1 MATSPFQ
8 PQAIFDQLSSF
19 EKGMNSNL
27 APLLLTKN
35 QLAMSTNVTV
45 RGTFVGPRAALR
57 KIEMDFLG
65 DTTAEAILTDSSL
78 WQAGQYYKP
87 DTGQEQLA
95 MVLGGRLFI
104 LTPDTVLPTATVVEK
119 TITTPAY
126 DPNPPLQPIAWLWQA
141 ENYLIWTD
149 ALSKPVFYNG
159 TTSVRSNGGGK
170 ILHNTLVATAFLT
183 PAIGTAFVMN
193 VNSTAGMT
201 AAGGDILTLTT
212 GGQYLTLSVI
222 DGTHVNVVNQSALPL
237 NSNNPVGRQV
247 LWSTQGVQL
256 PPGRMGVY
264 VMGRNVMSL
273 VDGRQFVISDQ
284 VGGSSGTQALD
295 YRDAVLNITENTYLA
310 GGGNFAVPG
319 SVGDIRAIVATANLD
334 ASLGQGPALIITP
347 FEVFSVNLPT
357 DRLTWQDIQ
366 NPILAV
372 TALAN
377 GGLGQDSTISVNSD
391 TLMRALDGIRSLML
405 ARKDFST
412 WGNTPISTE
421 MARILPNDITTL
433 LRYSSAVNFDNRMLM
448 TCIPQS
454 TARGVIFR
462 GLVALNFD
470 PISSLQGK
478 AESVYDGLWT
488 GLDIL
493 RIVKG
498 EFTFKERCFAF
509 TMNQVTQELE
519 LYEILPSSEATADN
533 IDGGNIPITWSFETP
548 LIFGEF
554 QRQQEK
560 PTPLRLQNGEF
571 FVDDLKGRVDFQV
584 YYRPDSDTCW
594 HQWKTFSICQTPDT
608 VEPGYRQRVGLGQP
622 PTEILDPTTGQMVN
636 QCDSTGKPFQNGFWH
651 QLLIIVT
658 GSCSIKNMR
667 FGGITIPEVPFAPPM
682 GCCPGDPT
690 P

>member
-1 MATSPFQ
+1 MANSPFT
-8 PQAIFDQLSSF
+8 PQAIYDRLDSF

-27 APLLLTKN
+27 APLLLPKN
-35 QLAMSTNVTV
+35 QLAMATNVTV
-45 RGTFVGPRAALR
+45 RGTFVKPRAALR

-65 DTTAEAILTDSSL
+65 DTVAEGILSDGSL

-87 DTGQEQLA
+87 DLGQEQLA

-104 LTPDTVLPTATVVEK
+104 LTPDLALPTATVRE
-119 TITTPAY
+119 ITFPTG
-126 DPNPPLQPIAWLWQA
+126 PNPPLQPIAWLWQS

-149 ALSKPVFYNG
+149 ALSNPVFYNG
-159 TTSVRSNGGGK
+159 ATAIRSNGGGPVPQPP
-170 ILHNTLVATAFLT
+170 TLVNARFLT
-183 PAIGTAFVMN
+183 PAIGTAFTMTV
-193 VNSTAGMT
+193 VSTANMVS
-201 AAGGDILTLTT
+201 GDILTLTT
-212 GGQYLTLSVI
+212 GGQYLVQSVTN
-222 DGTHVNVVNQSALPL
+222 GTDVIVVNQSALPL
-237 NSNNPVGRQV
+237 NANNPVGRQV
-247 LWSTQGVQL
+247 QWSHQGTQL
-256 PPGRMGVY
+256 PPGRMGMY

-273 VDGRQFVISDQ
+273 VDGRQFVVSDQ

-310 GGGNFAVPG
+310 GGGNFSVPG
-319 SVGDIRAIVATANLD
+319 SVGDIRAIIATANLD
-334 ASLGQGPALIITP
+334 GSLFQGPALVVTP
-347 FEVFSVNLPT
+347 FAVFSLNLPV
-357 DRLTWQDIQ
+357 DRFSWQNIQ

-391 TLMRALDGIRSLML
+391 TLMRALDGIRSLQL

-433 LRYSSAVNFDNRMLM
+433 LRYSSAVNFDNRALM
-448 TCIPQS
+448 DCIPES
-454 TARGVIFR
+454 TARGVVFR

-478 AESVYDGLWT
+478 GESVYDGLWT

-509 TMNQVTQELE
+509 TMNQVTQALE
-519 LYEILPSSEATADN
+519 LYEILPSAEATADF
-533 IDGGNIPITWSFETP
+533 ISGGPSPITWSFETP

-571 FVDDLKGRVDFQV
+571 FVDDLTGRVDFQV
-584 YYRPDSDTCW
+584 FYRPDSDACW
-594 HQWKTFSICQTPDT
+594 HQWKTFSICQTPGT

-622 PTEILDPTTGQMVN
+622 PTEILDPVTGLMVN
-636 QCDSTGKPFQNGFWH
+636 QCDSTGKPFQQGFWF

-658 GSCSIKNMR
+658 GSCSIKNAR
-667 FGGITIPEVPFAPPM
+667 FGAVTIPEVPFAPPM